1 MFHTLR
7 PNFLKTRSIR
17 EVHTL
22 YFSNKLQQ
30 RMAFFE
36 CTYCSPRANI
46 QFNLRLYPNVQ
57 QRTILN
63 ALI

>member
-1 MFHTLR
+1 MFHTFR
-7 PNFLKTRSIR
+7 PNFLKTRPIR
-17 EVHTL
+17 GVNTL

-30 RMAFFE
+30 RMAFSE
-36 CTYCSPRANI
+36 CKYCSPRANI
-46 QFNLRLYPNVQ
+46 QFNLRLYPNVE